1 MSHIWPVLI
10 LLATSAMA
18 WFVGSEATL
27 PFFIYASWAGTLLMA
42 LAWWHGETW
51 TMRTVLV
58 YAILYRLVLLPVLPS
73 LSDDGFRYIWDGL
86 LQWKGINPFVF
97 RPSDP
102 ALGALHNSDLYISLN
117 STDYFTVYPPVS
129 QIVFGIGAI
138 FYPFGWVVSYLVIK
152 AVFISIEIFGVLLLS
167 RMVQAR
173 SLILYAWNPL
183 VLMEVAGQPHNE
195 AMLVTWLLG
204 TIWALQTNQP
214 KWALVF
220 ATMAMWTKLYP
231 LLLIPFVLNRTGWRY
246 IWVPLLTGLVCFIPY
261 YHSDF
266 FVNIRTSLNLYTQQ
280 FEFGAGLYYWLKEW
294 GRQIMGH
301 EESKVLGPFLQ
312 WIFLFTIGALWVVD
326 AIKQKSLHNII
337 YLFIG
342 MFLLTATT
350 VHPWY
355 LLGLLAMIPLLV
367 DVGFR
372 DPYAQV
378 SVKLQETP
386 FPPWHWIWLGGMMT
400 GNYFFYLT
408 ENQWPWVIA
417 GWGGW
422 FVLLLFLPLK
432 GLLQRVQFSRAGR
445 KYAKIRNGFP
455 VLEPDEPLYVLD
467 LGCGEGYLGE
477 WIRQDLQANVSLV
490 DVVDFNRTQIPF
502 FRYDGQNL
510 PFPDDAFDVTVM
522 SFVLH
527 HCENQTQV
535 FQEAVRVTRKRI
547 LIIESVYITE
557 WDLRQLTFLDTLA
570 NRLRSDGLMN
580 QQEAFLHFRTVPEW
594 YKFFKQFPIHLV
606 DTMQSGLFLH
616 QQAVFALE
624 IKQTKA

>member
-1 MSHIWPVLI
+1 
-10 LLATSAMA
+10 MA

-27 PFFIYASWAGTLLMA
+27 PVFIYASWAGTLLMA
-42 LAWWHGETW
+42 FAWWRGQDW

-97 RPSDP
+97 RPNDP
-102 ALGALHNSDLYISLN
+102 ALGALHNTDLYLSLN
-117 STDYFTVYPPVS
+117 SADYFTVYPPVS
-129 QIVFGIGAI
+129 QVVFGVGAI
-138 FYPFGWVVSYLVIK
+138 FYPFGWVVSYWAIK
-152 AVFISIEIFGVLLLS
+152 VVFVGIEFVGVFLLS

-195 AMLVTWLLG
+195 AMLVTWLVG
-204 TIWALQTNQP
+204 TIWALQINRP

-220 ATMAMWTKLYP
+220 IALAMWTKLYP

-246 IWVPLLTGLVCFIPY
+246 FWIPLLTGLICLIPY
-261 YHSDF
+261 YHPDF
-266 FVNIRTSLNLYTQQ
+266 FTNIRTSLNLYTQQ

-301 EESKVLGPFLQ
+301 EESKALGPFLQ
-312 WIFLFTIGALWVVD
+312 MVFFFTISVIWVGD
-326 AIKQKSLHNII
+326 IMKRKSLPALF

-342 MFLLTATT
+342 VFLLTATT

-372 DPYAQV
+372 DQHAETPVQ
-378 SVKLQETP
+378 LQEAP
-386 FPPWHWIWLGGMMT
+386 LPPWHWIWLGGMMT

-408 ENQWPWVIA
+408 ENQWPWVIV

-422 FVLLLFLPLK
+422 LVLLLLLPLK
-432 GLLQRVQFSRAGR
+432 GLLQRVHFSRAGG

-455 VLEPDEPLYVLD
+455 VLSSDLPLQVLD

-477 WIRQDLQANVSLV
+477 WIRQDRQAEVSLA
-490 DVVDFNRTQIPF
+490 DVVDFNRTQMPF
-502 FRYDGQNL
+502 LRYDGHRL
-510 PFPDDAFDVTVM
+510 PFPDDAFDVTVL

-535 FQEAVRVTRKRI
+535 FHEAVRVTRKRI
-547 LIIESVYITE
+547 LIIESVYQTE

-570 NRLRSDGLMN
+570 NRLRSGGLMKH
-580 QQEAFLHFRTVPEW
+580 QEAFLHFRTVADW
-594 YKFFKQFPIHLV
+594 YKFFNQFPVRLL
-606 DTMQSGLFLH
+606 DTTQSGLFLH
-616 QQAVFALE
+616 QQAFFVLE
-624 IKQTKA
+624 IKEA